1 MSQWRR
7 LRFVAF
13 CLLSSVS
20 SLLSFVLMVSCS
32 DEGGSPIAPSGGG
45 GQTTSTTITI
55 TASGAN
61 PRTVTVPVGSRVRFV
76 NSDTRNHEMSSD
88 PHPEHS
94 DCPEINA
101 VGFLRPGESRETE
114 NLVTPRTCG
123 FHDHL
128 NDQNQS
134 LRGQIGVT
142 P

>member
-1 MSQWRR
+1 
-7 LRFVAF
+7 
-13 CLLSSVS
+13 
-20 SLLSFVLMVSCS
+20 MVSCS

-128 NDQNQS
+128 NDQSQS